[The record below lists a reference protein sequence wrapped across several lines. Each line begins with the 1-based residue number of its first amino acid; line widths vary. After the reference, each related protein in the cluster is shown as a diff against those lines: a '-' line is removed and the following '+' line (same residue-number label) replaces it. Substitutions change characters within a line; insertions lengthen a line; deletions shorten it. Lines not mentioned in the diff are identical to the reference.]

1 MNAFG
6 VCGSQRESVI
16 AGSLYC
22 IIGFEY
28 KKVTDGKAFHLVSWH
43 KPVMK
48 AQSPIPITVGIKT
61 EMIVHFREPV
71 SFFIVRIVV
80 RQGQWKR
87 HRIRVQRI
95 VTKFQSWADRKVK
108 KPDEFGRSISLVEYK

>member
-28 KKVTDGKAFHLVSWH
+28 KKVTDGKAFHL
-43 KPVMK
+43 
-48 AQSPIPITVGIKT
+48 
-61 EMIVHFREPV
+61 
-71 SFFIVRIVV
+71 VRIVV